1 MQPCFDNEFLYP
13 HYYRCPLVNI
23 VALKS
28 RESICQ
34 IVRVRGPGLMIPPRM
49 TLITG
54 SPSLC
59 PRPPSQ
65 VLDHPRQPWHQ
76 NTQLIGHYVAGLL
89 EAKIQKAKMWIYPDI
104 SNPEKN
110 QWLKHGSG

>member
-59 PRPPSQ
+59 PRPPGQ
-65 VLDHPRQPWHQ
+65 VLSHPRQPWHQ